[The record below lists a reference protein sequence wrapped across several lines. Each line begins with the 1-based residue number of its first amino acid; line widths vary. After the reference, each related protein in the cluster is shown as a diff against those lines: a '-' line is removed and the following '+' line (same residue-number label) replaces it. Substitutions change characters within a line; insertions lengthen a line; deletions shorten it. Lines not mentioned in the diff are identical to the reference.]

1 MSTRK
6 ELIIKKYTELESII
20 KTHVDV
26 SLFPSLEDYDTADLV
41 YYITLIF
48 MGIQTEE
55 QFKGR

>member
-26 SLFPSLEDYDTADLV
+26 SLFLSLEDYDTADLV